1 MFRYFIGYLLII
13 LLFVNACNV
22 SFRKSFYGGRF
33 ILSTQLTDMN
43 LVNNRVCGR
52 ASEREI
58 RGREVQ
64 STPHEITEFF
74 SVKACN
80 RTKTYICFFFK
91 QRLIFIPKE
100 YSLDLSSTVK
110 IRRGFLANWIPV
122 FLALEMKKD
131 KSYDSGVDIAR
142 TARSARMQNF
152 TTRCRDV
159 RSFPQWRW
167 GVNDIKWMV

>member
-1 MFRYFIGYLLII
+1 MFGSFIGYLLII
-13 LLFVNACNV
+13 LLFVNTCNV

-43 LVNNRVCGR
+43 LVMASLTIEFCGR

-80 RTKTYICFFFK
+80 RTKTHLFFF
-91 QRLIFIPKE
+91 F
-100 YSLDLSSTVK
+100 
-110 IRRGFLANWIPV
+110 F
-122 FLALEMKKD
+122 
-131 KSYDSGVDIAR
+131 
-142 TARSARMQNF
+142 
-152 TTRCRDV
+152 
-159 RSFPQWRW
+159 
-167 GVNDIKWMV
+167 